1 MSEPKV
7 TEIKATIPV
16 CQYGNIQPTITCDD
30 YESGLN
36 HLLDMVKTLSKA
48 PEARRFG
55 EILQSSMSTQVDGQ
69 TDLTSGMNGLIREIG
84 DGVLF
89 NETDHTYSKN
99 GRPYLSGSTFAH
111 MFEKEF
117 PKETIAKK
125 VAERDEK
132 EVDDVLAGWDA
143 KGQISLDYGTLI
155 HKCIE
160 TYCKYGELPNN
171 EYLKSIVEDWA
182 EVFAD
187 GPIDFNELFVQDDA
201 HQMCGVIDAIGGNT
215 IYDWKSNTDLSKKVQ
230 LTTKDLPNDYL
241 GLYTLQLNFY
251 RYIVEQ
257 NGGKVNKLVIGWL
270 NGEHWEKIKV
280 DIIDIRPY
288 LEQVWKPKK

>member
-1 MSEPKV
+1 MGK
-7 TEIKATIPV
+7 IKECQFIIPV
-16 CQYGNIQPTITCDD
+16 PNQSYTDIRPTITGEDWDD
-30 YESGLN
+30 IRTTALKLAYGVGNKKLGDVLSGEE
-36 HLLDMVKTLSKA
+36 KCTAEPS
-48 PEARRFG
+48 
-55 EILQSSMSTQVDGQ
+55 
-69 TDLTSGMNGLIREIG
+69 NGLIREIG

-187 GPIDFNELFVQDDA
+187 NSIDSNELFVQDDA
-201 HQMCGVIDAIGGNT
+201 HQMCGVIDAIGGDT

-230 LTTKDLPNDYL
+230 LTAKDLPNDYL

-270 NGEHWEKIKV
+270 NGEHWEKVKV

>member
-1 MSEPKV
+1 MGK
-7 TEIKATIPV
+7 IKECQFIIPV
-16 CQYGNIQPTITCDD
+16 PNQSYTDIRPTITGEDWDD
-30 YESGLN
+30 IRTTALKLAYGVGNKKLGDVLSGEE
-36 HLLDMVKTLSKA
+36 KCTAEPS
-48 PEARRFG
+48 R
-55 EILQSSMSTQVDGQ
+55 
-69 TDLTSGMNGLIREIG
+69 GLIREIG

-187 GPIDFNELFVQDDA
+187 NSIDSNELFVQDDA

-270 NGEHWEKIKV
+270 NGEHWEKVKV
-280 DIIDIRPY
+280 DIINIRPY